1 MHNNKNLVD
10 DFFETNEE
18 SSNYSEIESEH
29 NANSLA
35 LDKITKQEKRKLF
48 TDSFNNSN
56 EQRPVTKNS
65 NKKTGPIENVN
76 GYIANKITALSSS
89 VKQEIQK
96 FKRFNFITFGLHLE
110 YLKLSSF
117 LIIKNFSTKHNRMF
131 RFQDSI
137 TSYMN
142 KYVTDQA
149 EILNQEG
156 ISSFFKG
163 SIQRSFNRINSSKNK
178 IL

>member
-18 SSNYSEIESEH
+18 SSNNSEIESEH
-29 NANSLA
+29 NANLLA
-35 LDKITKQEKRKLF
+35 LDKMTKQEKRKLF

-65 NKKTGPIENVN
+65 NKKTFENVN

-96 FKRFNFITFGLHLE
+96 FKRFIFITFGLHLE

-117 LIIKNFSTKHNRMF
+117 LIIKNSSTKHNRMF
-131 RFQDSI
+131 RFQNSI

-156 ISSFFKG
+156 ISTFLKS